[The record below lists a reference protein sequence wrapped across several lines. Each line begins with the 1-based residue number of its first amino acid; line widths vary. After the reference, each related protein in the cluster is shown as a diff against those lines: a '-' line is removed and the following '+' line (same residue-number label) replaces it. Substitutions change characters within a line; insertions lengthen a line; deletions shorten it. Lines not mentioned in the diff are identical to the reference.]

1 MHTSWATLVKT
12 KNFVFYYHRGMLEII
27 EPFIWITLCLKDKLR
42 FWEQET
48 PWDAHISLS
57 WTGNRQLIDHWIL
70 REWWWGFGKQS
81 FISRRVGRE
90 FEPNTTP
97 LKYYGVTKWLR
108 ALINLLQRINRNI
121 LFCPAFT
128 MGKKIWIGDHFV
140 SVIWIKWIKIINIW
154 TWTSASLECLLGL
167 TNSRSCSL
175 SSRVL
180 SATPR
185 EAYKRVYP
193 TASSRFF

>member
-1 MHTSWATLVKT
+1 MFEGQVA
-12 KNFVFYYHRGMLEII
+12 
-27 EPFIWITLCLKDKLR
+27 
-42 FWEQET
+42 
-48 PWDAHISLS
+48 
-57 WTGNRQLIDHWIL
+57 IL
-70 REWWWGFGKQS
+70 RARDSLGCTDFLVLNRKQTIDWALNFEGVVMGVWKTDS
-81 FISRRVGRE
+81 FISRRVGIE

-128 MGKKIWIGDHFV
+128 MGKEIWIGDHFV
-140 SVIWIKWIKIINIW
+140 SVIWIKWIKINIWW
-154 TWTSASLECLLGL
+154 TWTSASLECLLSL

-193 TASSRFF
+193 TACVHPPPSLFPIFLEGRRRMYTG